1 MSNTTTSLKFRKIA
15 DVIADIADQT
25 NLLALNASIEAAN
38 AGEAGEGFAVVAT
51 EVKTLAEDS
60 QESTDEIRSIV
71 TETRER
77 AGQVA
82 DGINEMNETA
92 NTAQQLS
99 GLSDRLRN
107 EIEQFRLDETEST
120 NLDRA

>member
-1 MSNTTTSLKFRKIA
+1 
-15 DVIADIADQT
+15 
-25 NLLALNASIEAAN
+25 LALNASIEAAN

>member
-1 MSNTTTSLKFRKIA
+1 M
-15 DVIADIADQT
+15 
-25 NLLALNASIEAAN
+25 ALNASIEAAN